1 MANLKYKNK
10 NDEWKSILSTRGPK
24 GDNADITVNGI
35 NSESASFYAPISS
48 GLVGQVL
55 ASKGANQS
63 PQWINLAIVAGT
75 GSYND
80 LNDKPTIPTTTAEL
94 ISGDA
99 SALTSGGAY
108 NAFSQRGIPSGG
120 SAGQIIKKSSA
131 TDYDFS
137 WADACIDNLSSTSI
151 VTPLSANQGR
161 ILNEK
166 FNNYVLSSS
175 LYYKNGDTYNITYG
189 DLRLQAAGALSGAK
203 KQIIFSITVPKSLK
217 NISSITINSLKLNI
231 RAADGGYVGAS
242 GFVSPGT
249 DFLSGYTVDVGISAE
264 NVIGFQIT
272 SSTAFNYT
280 NNITLGIDVGEMKL
294 TFNS

>member
-35 NSESASFYAPISS
+35 NSESANFYAPISS

-55 ASKGANQS
+55 ASKGANQP
-63 PQWINLAIVAGT
+63 PQWTNLAIVAGT

-80 LNDKPTIPTTTAEL
+80 LNDKPTIPTTTVEL
-94 ISGDA
+94 ISGNT

-108 NAFSQRGIPSGG
+108 NAFAQRGVPSGG
-120 SAGQIIKKSSA
+120 SVGQIIKKSSA

-151 VTPLSANQGR
+151 TTPLSANQGR

-166 FNNYVLSSS
+166 FSNYVLSSD

-189 DLRLQAAGALSGAK
+189 NLRLQAAGVLTTDK
-203 KQIIFSITVPKSLK
+203 KEIAFSITVPKSLK
-217 NISSITINSLKLNI
+217 NISSVTINSLKLNI
-231 RAADGGYVGAS
+231 RAADGGYVGS
-242 GFVSPGT
+242 SSFVFPGT
-249 DFLSGYTVDVGISAE
+249 DFLNGYTVDAGISAE
-264 NVIGFQIT
+264 NVIGFLIT

-280 NNITLGIDVGEMKL
+280 NNITLGIDVGELNL